1 VPTQM
6 KADPLFHSFDLID
19 VAMQLTCGTVEQT
32 TLSAK
37 CGARAAMVRQ
47 SNLLTW
53 QGRNKGGQRECR
65 AIVDRQLQV
74 LLRFC

>member
-1 VPTQM
+1 
-6 KADPLFHSFDLID
+6 
-19 VAMQLTCGTVEQT
+19 VEQT